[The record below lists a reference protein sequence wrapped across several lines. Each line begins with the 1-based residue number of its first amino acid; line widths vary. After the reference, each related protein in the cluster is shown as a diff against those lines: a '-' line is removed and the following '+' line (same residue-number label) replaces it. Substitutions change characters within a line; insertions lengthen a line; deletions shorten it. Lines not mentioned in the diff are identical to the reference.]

1 MKKHISLD
9 EQLQLIAKKSMN
21 ICVGNPTYSNSEFNF
36 TEKKLKF
43 PVRDHNIDTANP
55 IA

>member
-1 MKKHISLD
+1 MKKHISFD
-9 EQLQLIAKKSMN
+9 EQLQLIAKKSMS
-21 ICVGNPTYSNSEFNF
+21 ICVGNPTYSNREFNF

-43 PVRDHNIDTANP
+43 PVRDHNISTANP